1 MRHYGSMKSIF
12 VLWFLFAAFARA
24 DEASDRAAIDRVI
37 AALNDPQTPPA
48 TLFTSD
54 ADSAAELARLSR
66 LDRAMAGASRQP
78 WSEVTRPRIVS
89 RAIRFITAEVALAD
103 AAETQYGS
111 VILARSVPVLLVMKK
126 EGNTWR
132 IAALRVGPAARY

>member
-1 MRHYGSMKSIF
+1 MKSIL
-12 VLWFLFAAFARA
+12 VLCLCFAAFARTE
-24 DEASDRAAIDRVI
+24 EASDRAAIERVI

-54 ADSAAELARLSR
+54 ADSAAELARLSGIS
-66 LDRAMAGASRQP
+66 RAMAGASRQP
-78 WSEVTRPRIVS
+78 WSEVTPPRIVS
-89 RAIRFITAEVALAD
+89 RSIRFITAEAALAD

-111 VILARSVPVLLVMKK
+111 VILARSVPLLLVMKK